1 MRHFELV
8 ASFSNSFLFI
18 LFYFFAF
25 LGLQPQH
32 MEVPRLEAESEL
44 QLPACA
50 TATATPDLSPAVS
63 VTYATAHGNAGSLT
77 HCEAWNRPRNLM
89 VPSRISTAPRQ
100 ERLQ

>member
-50 TATATPDLSPAVS
+50 TATAMQD
-63 VTYATAHGNAGSLT
+63 
-77 HCEAWNRPRNLM
+77 
-89 VPSRISTAPRQ
+89 PSRVCDLRHSSWQCRILNPLRGLESTPQ
-100 ERLQ
+100 PHGS